1 MSKNKLCLALALSG
15 LLAGTAAQAVTV
27 EMSPGTSSPQPGASV
42 SVQLVAADTA
52 GVRGWNTTFEV
63 PADLSI
69 TDVAPNA
76 TVLGALGSCNF
87 DAPNS
92 RLIVLAANLN
102 TDLPAG
108 TACSFNLVVDAG
120 AAIGSVLNVEVVGA
134 PGCVTTAPGGTCTTT
149 VADRDAVTAGVQAHV
164 ASVTDTPT
172 PLTLSYAPPA
182 GSTVTFTA
190 GAAPGTAAPDETIAV
205 TASGNTGTASLTGCA
220 ISGAGASAF
229 SVSPTSL
236 TFNAAGTQDLTVGC
250 SYPTSNATATLS
262 CTETDGDTAAPGA
275 ARTWNLSC
283 PAPDAAPTVTSP
295 TASPLSVSGGIVGA
309 QGTAL
314 IDLSATGG
322 SGAGSTAVSCTST
335 GTVLIAAA
343 PATPAGQ
350 GPVTFNVVG
359 TAQPSDIRV
368 GVPLTAAAQPNA
380 GTVTCTVAGQ
390 PDIVI
395 AVSAP
400 AGTTVV
406 PPQYIPSSSTW
417 SAIAL
422 LSLLGVFGLLAVGF
436 RRQG

>member
-1 MSKNKLCLALALSG
+1 MVTANGNS
-15 LLAGTAAQAVTV
+15 GTAT
-27 EMSPGTSSPQPGASV
+27 
-42 SVQLVAADTA
+42 
-52 GVRGWNTTFEV
+52 
-63 PADLSI
+63 
-69 TDVAPNA
+69 
-76 TVLGALGSCNF
+76 
-87 DAPNS
+87 
-92 RLIVLAANLN
+92 
-102 TDLPAG
+102 
-108 TACSFNLVVDAG
+108 
-120 AAIGSVLNVEVVGA
+120 
-134 PGCVTTAPGGTCTTT
+134 
-149 VADRDAVTAGVQAHV
+149 
-164 ASVTDTPT
+164 
-172 PLTLSYAPPA
+172 
-182 GSTVTFTA
+182 
-190 GAAPGTAAPDETIAV
+190 
-205 TASGNTGTASLTGCA
+205 LTGCA
-220 ISGAGASAF
+220 ISGAGAAAF
-229 SVSPTSL
+229 SVNPTSL
-236 TFNAAGTQDLTVGC
+236 TFNDGSPGPSNLVVGC

-283 PAPDAAPTVTSP
+283 PAPDVAPTVTSP
-295 TASPLSVSGGIVGA
+295 TASPLSVSAGIVGA

-335 GTVLIAAA
+335 GAVLIAAA

-368 GVPLTAAAQPNA
+368 GVPLTTAAQPNA

-406 PPQYIPSSSTW
+406 PPQFIPSSSTW

>member
-1 MSKNKLCLALALSG
+1 MS
-15 LLAGTAAQAVTV
+15 AANV
-27 EMSPGTSSPQPGASV
+27 
-42 SVQLVAADTA
+42 VAATTA
-52 GVRGWNTTFEV
+52 SN
-63 PADLSI
+63 I
-69 TDVAPNA
+69 
-76 TVLGALGSCNF
+76 LGGLGNCIYDSGSN
-87 DAPNS
+87 
-92 RLIVLAANLN
+92 RIVLTAININ
-102 TDLPAG
+102 TDLSPG
-108 TACSFNLVVDAG
+108 TACSFDLVID
-120 AAIGSVLNVEVVGA
+120 GSVPVPTALAIEIFGT
-134 PGCVTTAPGGTCTTT
+134 PGCNTTTPGSCTTT
-149 VADRDAVTAGVQAHV
+149 VVDVDASTAGVQAHV
-164 ASVTDTPT
+164 STTSNAPAPYV
-172 PLTLSYAPPA
+172 LNYAPPA

-190 GAAPGTAAPDETIAV
+190 GAAPGTAAPDEMIAV

-236 TFNAAGTQDLTVGC
+236 TFNAAVTQNLTVGC

-275 ARTWNLSC
+275 ARTWNLNC
-283 PAPDAAPTVTSP
+283 PAPAVAPTVTSP
-295 TASPLSVSGGIVGA
+295 TASPLSVSAGIVGA

-322 SGAGSTAVSCTST
+322 SGTGSTAVSCTST

-343 PATPAGQ
+343 PAAPAGQ

-406 PPQYIPSSSTW
+406 PPQFIPSSSTW